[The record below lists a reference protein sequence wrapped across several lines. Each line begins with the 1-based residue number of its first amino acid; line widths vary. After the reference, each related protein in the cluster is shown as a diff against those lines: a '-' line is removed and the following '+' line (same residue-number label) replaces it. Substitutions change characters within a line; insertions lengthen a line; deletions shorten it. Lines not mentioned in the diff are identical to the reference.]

1 MRRPTAAARDRR
13 ELEGLVA
20 WARDERLI
28 GLLWAALQATELVIA
43 PDVDRER
50 SDRLSS
56 MVQEAV
62 LSGLRSALAAE
73 ATGVAALEALRSGGI
88 DAHACSRASRRPTST
103 TTIPPS
109 RVFYDADLL
118 VARRDLGSAVAVL
131 SDAGFRRVSIAM
143 RPSWERRF
151 AAGGRIR
158 YERGVELDLHAAIA
172 TGYFGQVLDHD
183 LLRTDLA
190 SVHLGGGE
198 YSAFGPTG
206 RLVVSCYTIVL
217 SRGPQLR
224 LYADLARQLL
234 VSGADW
240 QLAARWAADGDCVIA
255 EALRRLGVLLDID
268 HDAIDWAGTVV
279 PSTTARRALDY
290 AVRAE
295 RDGWSADARSALLAL
310 TVDRSGPLHDGHR
323 RAPPA
328 PTTALRLTSKASSRG
343 TARRDRDR
351 SEPLGT

>member
-1 MRRPTAAARDRR
+1 MLLAGVPASALRRDHVETTPTWPSDRPPLVTVA

-20 WARDERLI
+20 WAREERLI
-28 GLLWAALQATELVIA
+28 GLLWAALQAKELVIA

-73 ATGVAALEALRSGGI
+73 ATGVAALEVLRSGGI
-88 DAHACSRASRRPTST
+88 EACMFKGIATAHLDYDDPAE
-103 TTIPPS
+103 

-131 SDAGFRRVSIAM
+131 GDAGFRRVSIAM

-151 AAGGRIR
+151 ARAVELR

-183 LLRTDLA
+183 LMRTDLA
-190 SVHLGGGE
+190 AVHLGGGE

-206 RLVVSCYTIVL
+206 RLVVSCYAIVL
-217 SRGPQLR
+217 SRGPRLR

-240 QLAARWAADGDCVIA
+240 QLAARWAADGDSVIA

-310 TVDRSGPLHDGHR
+310 APIDRARFMTGIAEHR
-323 RAPPA
+323 
-328 PTTALRLTSKASSRG
+328 LR
-343 TARRDRDR
+343 RRRR
-351 SEPLGT
+351 